1 MALPSAPNA
10 FFEMLT
16 HNLETAEDTPKRGCN
31 LKKVANETFLGL
43 LFWLFG

>member
-16 HNLETAEDTPKRGCN
+16 HNLETAVGYSKT
-31 LKKVANETFLGL
+31 GL
-43 LFWLFG
+43 